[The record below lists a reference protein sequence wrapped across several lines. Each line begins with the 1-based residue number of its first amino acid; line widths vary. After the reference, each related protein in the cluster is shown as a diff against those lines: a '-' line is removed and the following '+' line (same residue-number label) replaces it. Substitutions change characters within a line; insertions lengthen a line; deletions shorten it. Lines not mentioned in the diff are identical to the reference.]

1 VILMHMTAESWRVIL
16 VRGWWDGDHVRVR
29 ILTTGGDDREWT
41 GTASAAPD
49 LVRKLLAELGDGEDP
64 PPPTAVDG

>member
-1 VILMHMTAESWRVIL
+1 MHMTSGSWRVMV
-16 VRGWWDGDHVRVR
+16 VRGWRDGDQVRVR

-49 LVRKLLAELGDGEDP
+49 LVRQVLAELGDGDDLP
-64 PPPTAVDG
+64 PAGADGG

>member
-1 VILMHMTAESWRVIL
+1 MV

-29 ILTTGGDDREWT
+29 ILTTGGGDREWT

-49 LVRKLLAELGDGEDP
+49 LVRQVLAEL
-64 PPPTAVDG
+64 VDGDHQPPAAAAGG